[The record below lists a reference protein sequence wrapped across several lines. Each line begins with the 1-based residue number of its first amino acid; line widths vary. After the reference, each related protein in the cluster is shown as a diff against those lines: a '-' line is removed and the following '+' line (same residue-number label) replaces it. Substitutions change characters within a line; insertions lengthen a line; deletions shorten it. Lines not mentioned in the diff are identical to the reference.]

1 MSLARFR
8 ALYALCPFRD
18 CLSPSL
24 FFGVY
29 CPLYGHKFGGGNP

>member
-8 ALYALCPFRD
+8 ALYALCPLRD
-18 CLSPSL
+18 YLSPSL

-29 CPLYGHKFGGGNP
+29 FPLYRHRLKGD